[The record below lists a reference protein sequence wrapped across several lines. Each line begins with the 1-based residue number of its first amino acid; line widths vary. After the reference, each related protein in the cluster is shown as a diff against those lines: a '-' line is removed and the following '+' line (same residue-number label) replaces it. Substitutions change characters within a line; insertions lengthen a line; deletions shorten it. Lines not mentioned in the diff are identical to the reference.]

1 MFKLRLLI
9 GTLLLL
15 SACKIHKPPLSIRVA
30 KVSFSNSGPPI
41 STNIEFPQII
51 SGLTPEIGAK
61 INEAIRAK
69 ILAPMQEGKPIDSPQ
84 DLAAQ
89 FADEYRL
96 LQARAPDYNLPWF
109 VTRKA
114 SLVTATPSVVSFEC
128 DNESFTGGAHPN
140 TIFTY
145 LNFDPASGDRLPLTD
160 LLKPEAEAQL
170 TQIAEKHFREMKKL
184 APGADLNASGY
195 QFPDD
200 RFVLAKNFYPSSAG
214 LVFYYNSYEIA
225 PYVMG
230 PTVLTLP
237 YAGIKTLIQSGV
249 ELPRK

>member
-1 MFKLRLLI
+1 MSTLRLLT
-9 GTLLLL
+9 GALLLV
-15 SACKIHKPPLSIRVA
+15 SACKIHKPPLKIRVE
-30 KVSFSNSGPPI
+30 KVSFSNLGPPI
-41 STNIEFPQII
+41 STNIEFPQIS
-51 SGLTPEIGAK
+51 SGLTPEIAAK
-61 INEAIRAK
+61 INTAIRTK

-89 FADEYRL
+89 FADEYKL

-114 SLVTATPSVVSFEC
+114 SLVTATPSVLSFEC

-145 LNFDPASGDRLPLTD
+145 LNFDPATGDRFSLED
-160 LLKPEAEAQL
+160 LLKPEVETQLAQA
-170 TQIAEKHFREMKKL
+170 AEKRFREMKKL
-184 APGADLNASGY
+184 APDADLNANGY

-200 RFVLAKNFYPSSAG
+200 RFALAKNFYPSSAG

-225 PYVMG
+225 PYDMG

-237 YAGIKTLIQSGV
+237 YAGIKTLIQPGV
-249 ELPRK
+249 ELPGK

>member
-1 MFKLRLLI
+1 MSTLRLLAGAI
-9 GTLLLL
+9 LLL
-15 SACKIHKPPLSIRVA
+15 SACKIHKPPLSIKVE

-41 STNIEFPQII
+41 STNIEYPQIS
-51 SGLTPEIGAK
+51 SGLTPEIAAR
-61 INEAIRAK
+61 INTAIRAK
-69 ILAPMQEGKPIDSPQ
+69 ILAPLQDGKPTESAR

-96 LQARAPDYNLPWF
+96 LQAHAPDYNLPWF
-109 VTRKA
+109 VTRRA
-114 SLVTATPSVVSFEC
+114 SLVTVTPSILSFEC

-145 LNFDPASGDRLPLTD
+145 LNFDPASGERLSLSD
-160 LLKPEAEAQL
+160 ILNPEAEGQL
-170 TQIAEKHFREMKKL
+170 ARIAEKRFREMKKL
-184 APGADLNASGY
+184 APGADLNSSGY
-195 QFPDD
+195 QFQDD
-200 RFVLAKNFYPSSAG
+200 RFVLAKNFYPSRAG

-237 YAGIKTLIQSGV
+237 YAGIKSLILPGV
-249 ELPRK
+249 ELPGK